1 MGGSTN
7 VKESWPAIFMLLI
20 QIFTTGLMLL
30 TKVVV
35 DSGSLAWTLLTYR
48 FFLGAILAI
57 KQHCYMRDK
66 EAAAP
71 DHLRGRFKELT
82 LKVFI
87 WIFTSAL
94 VGFTIPGFTYIGLG
108 DTSLGCAVNFYNIIP
123 IVAFILA
130 VLFWKEPLDMRSLVG
145 NIKVVRTLVG
155 VGGTLVIS
163 LYKGKVLHLWPTNI
177 IGYHPKQAGA
187 AFGHHHVRGT
197 ILLITSSL
205 SLAVWYTVQAQM
217 LKMFPYKYRST
228 VATCF
233 VGSIQTAVVG
243 VAMNRE
249 KATWVLKWNMSLL
262 TIVYSAILNI
272 TTKFVMILWVVTQ
285 HGPTYPAMFCAVTV
299 FFTTILD
306 SLLLGHDLSVGSVLG
321 MFMILVGL
329 YLFLWGKR
337 KESVPPS
344 EENPKEQMLFQGG
357 DKNDKTQMNE
367 LRLRT
372 IEGTGKRR
380 FISMFTPLEGR

>member
-57 KQHCYMRDK
+57 KQHLIIK
-66 EAAAP
+66 
-71 DHLRGRFKELT
+71 
-82 LKVFI
+82 I
-87 WIFTSAL
+87 
-94 VGFTIPGFTYIGLG
+94 FTIPGFTYIGLG

-205 SLAVWYTVQAQM
+205 SLAVWYTVQ
-217 LKMFPYKYRST
+217 
-228 VATCF
+228 
-233 VGSIQTAVVG
+233 
-243 VAMNRE
+243 
-249 KATWVLKWNMSLL
+249 
-262 TIVYSAILNI
+262 AILNI